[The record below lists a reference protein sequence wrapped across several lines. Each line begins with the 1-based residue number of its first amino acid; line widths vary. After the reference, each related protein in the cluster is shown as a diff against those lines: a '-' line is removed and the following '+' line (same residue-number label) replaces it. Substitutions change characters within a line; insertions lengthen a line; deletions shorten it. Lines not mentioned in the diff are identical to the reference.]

1 MFQEERMDIMVRK
14 ATGADV
20 AGIAT
25 ILRELGWFETIIAET
40 EDETQARVAAIVQ
53 AARADQ
59 YLSVYV
65 AEGDDERV
73 MGYASVHWLA
83 YGYLAGPEGFIS
95 ELYILEADRGHGVGT
110 LLLES
115 IQLEAR
121 VRGCHRLRLIN
132 IARRE
137 SYHRE
142 FYKRLGWEERP
153 GDFSF
158 EFIL

>member
-1 MFQEERMDIMVRK
+1 MDIMVRN
-14 ATGADV
+14 AASADV
-20 AGIAT
+20 PGIST
-25 ILRELGWFETIIAET
+25 ILRELGWFDTITGENEAAT
-40 EDETQARVAAIVQ
+40 LARIGAIVK
-53 AARADQ
+53 AAQ
-59 YLSVYV
+59 NEECQSVYV

-73 MGYASVHWLA
+73 MGYASVHWLS
-83 YGYLAGPEGFIS
+83 YGYLPGPEGFIS

-115 IQLEAR
+115 IKVEAR
-121 VRGCHRLRLIN
+121 ERGCFRLRLVN
-132 IARRE
+132 IAKRE

-158 EFIL
+158 EYIL